1 MKAEYINPIFNAT
14 QSILKDMLE
23 VDTERGE
30 LTVKNK
36 NFAAE
41 RINASIGVTGDL
53 EGFVYFSMAE
63 ETALEVVKQ
72 MSGMEIEEFNDL
84 ASSAIGELAN
94 IITGNSITN
103 LNDQGFQCDIT
114 PPSITIGDN
123 LEISTGPGKFLSIP
137 LHTEIGK
144 FTINVSLEKS

>member
-14 QSILKDMLE
+14 QTILKDMLTVE
-23 VDTERGE
+23 VEKGALEAKDRHFT
-30 LTVKNK
+30 
-36 NFAAE
+36 AE

-53 EGFVYFSMAE
+53 EGFVYFSMTE
-63 ETALEVVKQ
+63 DTALNIVEK

-103 LNDQGFQCDIT
+103 LNEQGFECNIT
-114 PPSITIGDN
+114 PPSITVGDN
-123 LEISTGPGKFLSIP
+123 LQISTGPGKFLSIP
-137 LHTEIGK
+137 LHTEIGD
-144 FTINVSLEKS
+144 FIINVSLKKS